1 MFTLHANHNRNQN
14 SIQGDRSMKLAFY
27 IVTAALG
34 GYISMEGR
42 NISYNAIQEG
52 ESLEV
57 FQYGQTFFIVAG
69 IISIVLTAAA
79 LLEIVKK
86 VGR

>member
-1 MFTLHANHNRNQN
+1 
-14 SIQGDRSMKLAFY
+14 MKLAFY

-34 GYISMEGR
+34 AYISIEGH
-42 NISYNAIQEG
+42 NMTQIAIQEG

-57 FQYGQTFFIVAG
+57 FQYGQTYFLVAG

>member
-1 MFTLHANHNRNQN
+1 
-14 SIQGDRSMKLAFY
+14 MKLAFY

-34 GYISMEGR
+34 AYISLEGR
-42 NISYNAIQEG
+42 KISHSAIEQG

-57 FQYGQTFFIVAG
+57 FQYGQTYFLVAG

-79 LLEIVKK
+79 ALEIIKK
-86 VGR
+86 VVK

>member
-1 MFTLHANHNRNQN
+1 
-14 SIQGDRSMKLAFY
+14 MKLAFY

-34 GYISMEGR
+34 AYISLEGR
-42 NISYNAIQEG
+42 KLSYSAIEQG

-57 FQYGQTFFIVAG
+57 FQYGQTYFLVAG

-79 LLEIVKK
+79 ALEIVKK
-86 VGR
+86 VVR